1 MFGKETKLSISL
13 HYKRE
18 RERIVRSFEKRVRER
33 ERKKERERESFACPL
48 NLFFQKRKNFRYE
61 KQRERKIRKI
71 IMQTSQQNERNI
83 FYSQVFVSLFNC
95 MFNLN

>member
-1 MFGKETKLSISL
+1 MP
-13 HYKRE
+13 E
-18 RERIVRSFEKRVRER
+18 REIQKEKKFVYR

-83 FYSQVFVSLFNC
+83 LH
-95 MFNLN
+95 

>member
-1 MFGKETKLSISL
+1 
-13 HYKRE
+13 
-18 RERIVRSFEKRVRER
+18 VRER

-83 FYSQVFVSLFNC
+83 LH
-95 MFNLN
+95 

>member
-1 MFGKETKLSISL
+1 VFGKETKLSISL
-13 HYKRE
+13 HYKRERERE

-83 FYSQVFVSLFNC
+83 LH
-95 MFNLN
+95 